1 MSARTLGGMYRQAG
15 LVVLGIGAV
24 LGLTMVFTGFEHAV
38 KSWEVDFDSG
48 DVSQVTVAC
57 PAPFGIVFG
66 DAEME
71 ADPSWGARVCAG
83 TGQRLFIAGVAWL
96 AVGTGIGLWGIRRG
110 PKPKRQSIDAIP
122 SFRDPGEES

>member
-66 DAEME
+66 DAEGQ
-71 ADPSWGARVCAG
+71 ASGSGASAG
-83 TGQRLFIAGVAWL
+83 GRS
-96 AVGTGIGLWGIRRG
+96 RRG
-110 PKPKRQSIDAIP
+110 SRLTPSRRSGILARSPEVREEPGSSAFSIQLRI
-122 SFRDPGEES
+122 F